1 MPGKRGR
8 GKAKD
13 PEVQMTHFTPTLEVQ
28 AAPETDGPFWEILEA
43 LAMNPSLA
51 AMPAVDLV
59 TRALSL
65 IENGRK
71 AIGQ

>member
-1 MPGKRGR
+1 VP
-8 GKAKD
+8 GKAKKARRTD
-13 PEVQMTHFTPTLEVQ
+13 ATPTTLEVQ
-28 AAPETDGPFWEILEA
+28 ASTETDGPFWEILEA
-43 LAMNPSLA
+43 LAMNPSLV
-51 AMPAVDLV
+51 AMPAVYLV

>member
-1 MPGKRGR
+1 VP
-8 GKAKD
+8 GKAKKARRTD
-13 PEVQMTHFTPTLEVQ
+13 ATPTTLEVQ
-28 AAPETDGPFWEILEA
+28 ASTETDGPFWEILEA

-71 AIGQ
+71 ALGQ